1 MSDIEFQVGEDVT
14 IYVEQYASNELLGDF
29 RLYDETSIA
38 IASGVLAVPAGSSVI
53 IVQAETGTTDTLTD
67 ITTKVGL
74 IFLRADTGDTIT
86 ITDNGSDAA
95 NKIRTRTGGDVIL
108 SETAYTSFYRK
119 TTTQVWRSVGQTY
132 TAGSGLILT
141 GNEFSVN
148 PDLVLTSVE
157 ADDVTVH
164 DSATFDFISGNR
176 IPYGSFFNTN
186 ANFHFTSLVL
196 HTPNLT
202 VNNQLEIQGTTI
214 SMKSVGG
221 IRGRQRFYETDT
233 NGLNYV
239 ELIAPDSL
247 SQTFE
252 LILPADVPSAGQVL
266 AVASWSNPVITTEWI
281 TVGSGTVN
289 SGLSGRLTYYP
300 SNGTTVDDASDL
312 SYDSGTS
319 TLTVNGIVAIGSSGQ
334 IEDDGGG
341 NLQITSNDILKIIG
355 STRTEVTGRID
366 VYDGLRSMGGDTG
379 TRTILETNDSG
390 QDAVHLYRYSTTQT
404 SQFHYYDDDNLYSI
418 ALRAQATF
426 PTSSSRVIE
435 LPANTGSVNDVLK
448 ISAINGNVYTT
459 EWSAGGGGG
468 MAIGGS
474 ISGSPANNAFLYA
487 DSSDTLQAASSV
499 LFDQTGAILQLD
511 STTKGFLPPRHT
523 GAQRLA
529 VASPPSGLQ
538 DHDTSIGLP
547 HFFNGDHWA
556 AKEIWPGFSHQTITV
571 TPNRS
576 SGYVSNWGLIT
587 TVGGGG
593 GAAEHSEQYGTAT
606 KHTTSASAGTEAGC
620 IANVSWFYRGSTNG
634 ENGFLISG
642 GFILP
647 DASYDESGASTGSRI
662 FVGLTNIGSVAAAV
676 NVDNPIGAR
685 IGFSRIHVN
694 GSLTNTNWYVS
705 ERDSTT
711 ETRTDTGLSFS
722 AQAVYRYWI
731 KCNPQ
736 GTEITLQIAKNVS
749 GTTTFSNVITANT
762 NIPPTTQALKPV
774 TALYTINAVARTIGS
789 STFHAAI
796 PFKGFAS

>member
-1 MSDIEFQVGEDVT
+1 MPEKITAKIIRPLIKVSMRG
-14 IYVEQYASNELLGDF
+14 
-29 RLYDETSIA
+29 SI
-38 IASGVLAVPAGSSVI
+38 
-53 IVQAETGTTDTLTD
+53 
-67 ITTKVGL
+67 
-74 IFLRADTGDTIT
+74 
-86 ITDNGSDAA
+86 
-95 NKIRTRTGGDVIL
+95 
-108 SETAYTSFYRK
+108 
-119 TTTQVWRSVGQTY
+119 GQTY

-468 MAIGGS
+468 LDISELFS
-474 ISGSPANNAFLYA
+474 ISGKYPYPTTDEIIAQVALRSRVIWYNPAFSN
-487 DSSDTLQAASSV
+487 SV
-499 LFDQTGAILQLD
+499 QHIGCPGAN
-511 STTKGFLPPRHT
+511 SGT
-523 GAQRLA
+523 
-529 VASPPSGLQ
+529 PSGQAFVNLNWSRLSSS
-538 DHDTSIGLP
+538 TGTPSISSQSGNGQFFLARGLYY
-547 HFFNGDHWA
+547 FD
-556 AKEIWPGFSHQTITV
+556 V
-571 TPNRS
+571 V
-576 SGYVSNWGLIT
+576 Y
-587 TVGGGG
+587 
-593 GAAEHSEQYGTAT
+593 Y
-606 KHTTSASAGTEAGC
+606 
-620 IANVSWFYRGSTNG
+620 
-634 ENGFLISG
+634 
-642 GFILP
+642 P
-647 DASYDESGASTGSRI
+647 DASYNEAGASTGTRISSGMVSTGTSNWFTSDDPAGSRI
-662 FVGLTNIGSVAAAV
+662 CFVRRHTNGGAQDTNWKLSVKDGTTENLIDTGMAFVAQNIYVRTFGISAGGTTLTWKIWNVTAGGAAA
-676 NVDNPIGAR
+676 
-685 IGFSRIHVN
+685 
-694 GSLTNTNWYVS
+694 
-705 ERDSTT
+705 
-711 ETRTDTGLSFS
+711 
-722 AQAVYRYWI
+722 
-731 KCNPQ
+731 
-736 GTEITLQIAKNVS
+736 S
-749 GTTTFSNVITANT
+749 GTTTSNLPAGT
-762 NIPPTTQALKPV
+762 
-774 TALYTINAVARTIGS
+774 TALYAGDWIYSVN
-789 STFHAAI
+789 STTRRLQFLVHYAES
-796 PFKGFAS
+796 GFIDLT

>member
-289 SGLSGRLTYYP
+289 SGLSGRLAYYP
-300 SNGTTVDDASDL
+300 ANGTTVDDASDL

-319 TLTVNGIVAIGSSGQ
+319 MLTVNGIVAIGSSGQ

-474 ISGSPANNAFLYA
+474 ISGSPTANALLKS
-487 DSSDTLQAASSV
+487 DGSSTLQSAAGV
-499 LFDQTGAILQLD
+499 LHDQTDAILQLD
-511 STTKGFLPPRHT
+511 STSKGFKPPRMT
-523 GAQRLA
+523 FAQRIAISSPSEGLEVYDTNLEMMMRFDGTIWRA
-529 VASPPSGLQ
+529 PASKFGCTLTHIATHAGTTPGHVGIAGSDNGTNTQ
-538 DHDTSIGLP
+538 QTHDDIKWNRQSDTSGNP
-547 HFFNGDHWA
+547 
-556 AKEIWPGFSHQTITV
+556 
-571 TPNRS
+571 R
-576 SGYVSNWGLIT
+576 IT
-587 TVGGGG
+587 T
-593 GAAEHSEQYGTAT
+593 AT
-606 KHTTSASAGTEAGC
+606 GNGQ
-620 IANVSWFYRGSTNG
+620 FYLVRGLHFWRKLYFG
-634 ENGFLISG
+634 
-642 GFILP
+642 
-647 DASYDESGASTGSRI
+647 DASYNEAGASTGSRI
-662 FVGLTNIGSVAAAV
+662 FTGVTSGYANWFTS
-676 NVDNPIGAR
+676 DNPSGSR
-685 IGFSRIHVN
+685 LGFTRVHVN
-694 GSLTNTNWYVS
+694 GGLQDTNWFIVAK
-705 ERDSTT
+705 DGTT
-711 ETRTDTGLSFS
+711 ENRVDTGMAFTVQNIYTFEVWAIPGATS
-722 AQAVYRYWI
+722 ARWI
-731 KCNPQ
+731 IRNLTAGTIAQ
-736 GTEITLQIAKNVS
+736 GTISSNLPA
-749 GTTTFSNVITANT
+749 TT
-762 NIPPTTQALKPV
+762 
-774 TALYTINAVARTIGS
+774 TALYDDVCLIASVNAVTRSFDYANPS
-789 STFHAAI
+789 VCEEMAA
-796 PFKGFAS
+796 